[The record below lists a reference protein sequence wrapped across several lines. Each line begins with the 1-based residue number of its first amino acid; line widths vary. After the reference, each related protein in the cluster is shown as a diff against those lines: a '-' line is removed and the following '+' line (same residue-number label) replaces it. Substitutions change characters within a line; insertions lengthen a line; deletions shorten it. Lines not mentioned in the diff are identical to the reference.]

1 MITEWNM
8 MRDSEPQPGEGR
20 FLVMGVKGGLYIA
33 KEYMDDSAICAIFG
47 RCFRTYNGNYVEADK
62 VVAWAEV
69 PTLDELMS
77 TRERGGK
84 R

>member
-33 KEYMDDSAICAIFG
+33 KEYMDDSIFFG

-77 TRERGGK
+77 MRERGG
-84 R
+84 RR